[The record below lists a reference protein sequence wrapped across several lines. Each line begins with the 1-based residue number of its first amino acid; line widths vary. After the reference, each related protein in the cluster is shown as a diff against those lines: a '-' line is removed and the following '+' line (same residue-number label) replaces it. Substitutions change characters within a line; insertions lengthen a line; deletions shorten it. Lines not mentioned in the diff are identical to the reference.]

1 MQCNTIWSFIW
12 IHYLYDNINRFTWIQ
27 SHHIIYIIL
36 QVIHHMMYVC
46 MYVLTSHIQYSTVL
60 SIYRHIFILYSTYVH
75 TAYCNTSTHIS
86 VHINT
91 QREVSGR
98 DPHSHKHIP
107 VLYQYTQTNSTQ
119 RHKCSQTC
127 MVNFSLYYNIQILQ

>member
-12 IHYLYDNINRFTWIQ
+12 IHYLYDNINRYTWIQ
-27 SHHIIYIIL
+27 SHHIIYHITGS
-36 QVIHHMMYVC
+36 
-46 MYVLTSHIQYSTVL
+46 TSHDVCTCMHSHHTYSTVQYST
-60 SIYRHIFILYSTYVH
+60 YRHIFIFYSTYIH

-107 VLYQYTQTNSTQ
+107 VLYQYTQTNNTQ

-127 MVNFSLYYNIQILQ
+127 MVNFSLYYNIQMLQ